1 MEKIKNIALIVLGV
15 LVIWLFIDR
24 YAISKHTTSA
34 ENKTAVETTKD
45 SISTNIN
52 IAYVN
57 IDSVLL
63 TYEQSIKMNEDF
75 MAKRQKSE
83 NEFTKKAK
91 QFEKDYLPRKAQ
103 RGGFRHTS
111 MEMQQRTVRAKREI
125 DTVGSKTMKSH
136 D

>member
-75 MAKRQKSE
+75 MAKRQKVKMS
-83 NEFTKKAK
+83 
-91 QFEKDYLPRKAQ
+91 LRK
-103 RGGFRHTS
+103 GK
-111 MEMQQRTVRAKREI
+111 TV
-125 DTVGSKTMKSH
+125 
-136 D
+136 